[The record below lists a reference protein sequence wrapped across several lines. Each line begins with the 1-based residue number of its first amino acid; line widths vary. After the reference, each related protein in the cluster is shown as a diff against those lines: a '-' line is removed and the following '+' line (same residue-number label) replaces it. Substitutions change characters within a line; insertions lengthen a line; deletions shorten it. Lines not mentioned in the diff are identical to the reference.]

1 MGKSSITTQLAL
13 SLSLAGHSVG
23 ILDVD
28 LTGPSIPRL
37 FGLETAKITQAP
49 GGWLPVQV
57 HPSQYLLSVPNAASN
72 SGDDGGP
79 GSPSE
84 RIAEK
89 SPDNSTNS
97 NGFAET
103 APPSDNESQKIGALY
118 LMSLGFLLPSRSSA
132 VVWRGPKKTAMV
144 RQFLT
149 DVLWPPNLDYLLID
163 TPPGTSDEHISLAET
178 LLKVTSPA
186 PANNGQTDRS
196 NGTTQPHLA
205 GAVIVTTPQAVAT
218 SDVRKELNFCTKVGI
233 KVLGVVENMSGY
245 ICECCGVSTDLFGK
259 GGGKLMSQ
267 DFGVKFLGSVPV
279 DRQWGVL
286 VEEGR
291 RPVYGGVVK
300 NGVEEGND
308 DEDESDDETGEEEI
322 EAVDPGK
329 NLRDEGL
336 LVDKYRSCSLSG
348 IFDIIS
354 KDVIDTIE
362 AGR

>member
-1 MGKSSITTQLAL
+1 M
-13 SLSLAGHSVG
+13 
-23 ILDVD
+23 D

-57 HPSQYLLSVPNAASN
+57 HPSQVLPPVPDAASN
-72 SGDDGGP
+72 SGDDGGT
-79 GSPSE
+79 GLASE
-84 RIAEK
+84 LIAEK
-89 SPDNSTNS
+89 SQDEPMNN
-97 NGFAET
+97 NGFAQT
-103 APPSDNESQKIGALY
+103 APPSDNEAQKIGALH

-178 LLKVTSPA
+178 LLKVASPT
-186 PANNGQTDRS
+186 PAIMGQASRS

-245 ICECCGVSTDLFGK
+245 VCECCGVSTNLFGK

-300 NGVEEGND
+300 NGVEEVNG
-308 DEDESDDETGEEEI
+308 DEDESDDEMSVEET
-322 EAVDPGK
+322 EAADPEK

-336 LVDKYRSCSLSG
+336 LVDKYRSCSLFG
-348 IFDIIS
+348 IFDHIT
-354 KDVIDTIE
+354 KDLIDIVE